1 MSILSRVTSDFT
13 GHSYNAVT
21 ERLGGVGLECSV
33 YVLHEVLDFGEI
45 SV

>member
-1 MSILSRVTSDFT
+1 MSILSRATSDFT

-21 ERLGGVGLECSV
+21 ARPGGVGLECSV
-33 YVLHEVLDFGEI
+33 YLLHEVLGFGEI